1 MVAKNWIF
9 AYDIYIIR
17 KIRGDHRHT
26 DHRRFRPGYL
36 PIAAMNAENQTQPV
50 ILMVDDNTINLQLL
64 HETLDGQGYRLLAAR
79 SGEEALRIARKAQ
92 PDLILLDIMM
102 PGIDGYETCARL
114 KSDEATHHAV
124 VIFLTALQSTKE
136 KVRGLSMGAM
146 DFITKPF
153 DPEEIIAR
161 VSIQLANHRKH
172 QQLRIRNQ
180 QLTEKLAASLR
191 TGSGDRKSLTD
202 RVKLLIKSGESSR
215 VEFKSTLR
223 WNLKTDR
230 SEKVI
235 AKAWLKSVAGF
246 LNSDGGVLLV
256 GVTDDGDILGIEAD
270 NFDNEDKYL
279 LHVNNRIQQH
289 IGLEHASFLA
299 YQLVPLDDKK
309 VLLIECQPSPS
320 PVFLKLSNE
329 EEFYIRVGPGSRR
342 LSTSEVVA
350 YVTNRRTAS

>member
-1 MVAKNWIF
+1 MTEI
-9 AYDIYIIR
+9 
-17 KIRGDHRHT
+17 
-26 DHRRFRPGYL
+26 
-36 PIAAMNAENQTQPV
+36 NAETRKQPV
-50 ILMVDDNTINLQLL
+50 ILLVDDNAINLQLL
-64 HETLDGQGYRLLAAR
+64 FETLAGQGYRLLAAR
-79 SGEEALRIARKAQ
+79 SGEEALQIARKAT
-92 PDLILLDIMM
+92 PNLILLDIMM
-102 PGIDGYETCARL
+102 PGIDGYETCDRL
-114 KSDEATHHAV
+114 KSDAATRNSV
-124 VIFLTALQSTKE
+124 VIFLTALQSTEE

-161 VSIQLANHRKH
+161 VSLQLDNHQKYQKLRK
-172 QQLRIRNQ
+172 QNQ
-180 QLTEKLAASLR
+180 QLADELATSLES
-191 TGSGDRKSLTD
+191 GSRDGSTHLDRIKF
-202 RVKLLIKSGESSR
+202 LISSGESNR

-235 AKAWLKSVAGF
+235 DKAWLKSVAAF

-256 GVTDDGDILGIEAD
+256 GVEDNGDILGIEAD

-289 IGLEHASFLA
+289 IGLEHAGFIG
-299 YQLVPLDDKK
+299 YQLVPADNKK

-320 PVFLKLSNE
+320 PVFLKISKE

-350 YVTNRRTAS
+350 YVTNRRTES

>member
-1 MVAKNWIF
+1 MTEI
-9 AYDIYIIR
+9 
-17 KIRGDHRHT
+17 
-26 DHRRFRPGYL
+26 
-36 PIAAMNAENQTQPV
+36 NAETPEQPV
-50 ILMVDDNTINLQLL
+50 ILLVDDNAINLQLL
-64 HETLDGQGYRLLAAR
+64 IETLDDQGYQLLVAR
-79 SGEEALRIARKAQ
+79 SGEETLRIARKAK
-92 PDLILLDIMM
+92 PDIILLDIMM
-102 PGIDGYETCARL
+102 PGIDGYETCVRL
-114 KSDEATHHAV
+114 KSDEATRNSV
-124 VIFLTALQSTKE
+124 VIFLTALQSTEE

-161 VSIQLANHRKH
+161 VSIQLDNHRKH
-172 QQLRIRNQ
+172 KELLEQNQ
-180 QLTEKLAASLR
+180 KLAERLATTLESGSRDRDTR
-191 TGSGDRKSLTD
+191 TERIKS
-202 RVKLLIKSGESSR
+202 IISSGESNR

-235 AKAWLKSVAGF
+235 DKAWLKSVAAF

-256 GVTDDGDILGIEAD
+256 GVEDSGNILGTEAD

-279 LHVNNRIQQH
+279 LHINNRIQQH
-289 IGLEHASFLA
+289 IGLEHTGFIG
-299 YQLVPLDDKK
+299 YQLVPVDNKK

-320 PVFLKLSNE
+320 PVFLKISKE

-350 YVTNRRTAS
+350 YVTNRRTES

>member
-1 MVAKNWIF
+1 MTEI
-9 AYDIYIIR
+9 
-17 KIRGDHRHT
+17 
-26 DHRRFRPGYL
+26 
-36 PIAAMNAENQTQPV
+36 NAETPEQPV
-50 ILMVDDNTINLQLL
+50 ILLVDDNAINLQLL
-64 HETLDGQGYRLLAAR
+64 IETLDDQGYRLLVAR
-79 SGEEALRIARKAQ
+79 SGEETLRIARKAK
-92 PDLILLDIMM
+92 PDIILLDIMM

-114 KSDEATHHAV
+114 KSEEAIRNSV
-124 VIFLTALQSTKE
+124 VIFLTALQSTEE

-161 VSIQLANHRKH
+161 VSIQLDNHRKH
-172 QQLRIRNQ
+172 KELLEQNQ
-180 QLTEKLAASLR
+180 QLAEELATTLESGSRDRDTRTER
-191 TGSGDRKSLTD
+191 IKS
-202 RVKLLIKSGESSR
+202 IISSGESNR

-235 AKAWLKSVAGF
+235 DKAWLKSVAAF

-256 GVTDDGDILGIEAD
+256 GVEDNGDILGIEAD

-279 LHVNNRIQQH
+279 LHINNRIQQH
-289 IGLEHASFLA
+289 IGLEHAGFIG
-299 YQLVPLDDKK
+299 YQLVPADNKK

-320 PVFLKLSNE
+320 PVFLKISKE

-350 YVTNRRTAS
+350 YVTNRRTES

>member
-1 MVAKNWIF
+1 MT
-9 AYDIYIIR
+9 DI
-17 KIRGDHRHT
+17 
-26 DHRRFRPGYL
+26 
-36 PIAAMNAENQTQPV
+36 NAENQEQPV
-50 ILMVDDNTINLQLL
+50 ILLVDDNTINLQLL
-64 HETLDGQGYRLLAAR
+64 FETLDGQDYQLLAAR
-79 SGEEALRIARKAQ
+79 SGEEALRIARKVT

-114 KSDEATHHAV
+114 KADEATRNSV
-124 VIFLTALQSTKE
+124 VIFLTALQSTEE
-136 KVRGLSMGAM
+136 KVKGLSMGAM

-161 VSIQLANHRKH
+161 VSIQLENHRK
-172 QQLRIRNQ
+172 QQELLRQNQ
-180 QLTEKLAASLR
+180 QLTEKLATSLESN
-191 TGSGDRKSLTD
+191 SGDQDAHAD
-202 RVKLLIKSGESSR
+202 RVKSLIKLGESNR

-235 AKAWLKSVAGF
+235 DKAWLKSVAAF

-256 GVTDDGDILGIEAD
+256 GVTDNGDIMGIETD

-289 IGLEHASFLA
+289 IGLEHAGFIG
-299 YQLVPLDDKK
+299 YQLVPVDNQK
-309 VLLIECQPSPS
+309 VLIVECQPSPS
-320 PVFLKLSNE
+320 PVFLKISKE

-350 YVTNRRTAS
+350 YVTNRRTDS

>member
-1 MVAKNWIF
+1 MTETKA
-9 AYDIYIIR
+9 D
-17 KIRGDHRHT
+17 T
-26 DHRRFRPGYL
+26 Q
-36 PIAAMNAENQTQPV
+36 EQPV
-50 ILMVDDNTINLQLL
+50 ILLVDDNAINLQMLF
-64 HETLDGQGYRLLAAR
+64 ETLDGQGYRLLAAR
-79 SGEEALRIARKAQ
+79 SGEEALRIARKTT

-102 PGIDGYETCARL
+102 PGIDGYETCTRL
-114 KSDEATHHAV
+114 KSDEATCDSV

-153 DPEEIIAR
+153 DPQEIIAR
-161 VSIQLANHRKH
+161 VSLQLDNHRKH
-172 QQLRIRNQ
+172 KELREQNRQLAV
-180 QLTEKLAASLR
+180 KLANSL
-191 TGSGDRKSLTD
+191 GSSSRDGETPANRIKSLIN
-202 RVKLLIKSGESSR
+202 KGESSR

-235 AKAWLKSVAGF
+235 ERAWLKSVAAF

-256 GVTDDGDILGIEAD
+256 GVRDDGDILGIEAD
-270 NFDNEDKYL
+270 NFENADKYL

-289 IGLEHASFLA
+289 IGLEHAGFIG
-299 YQLVPLDDKK
+299 YQLVPVDNTK

-320 PVFLKLSNE
+320 PVFLKINKE

-342 LSTSEVVA
+342 LSTSEVVT

>member
-1 MVAKNWIF
+1 MN
-9 AYDIYIIR
+9 DINT
-17 KIRGDHRHT
+17 KDQ
-26 DHRRFRPGYL
+26 
-36 PIAAMNAENQTQPV
+36 EKPV
-50 ILMVDDNTINLQLL
+50 ILLVDDNTINLQLL
-64 HETLDGQGYRLLAAR
+64 FETLEGQGYQLLAAR
-79 SGEEALRIARKAQ
+79 SGEEALRIARKAT

-114 KSDEATHHAV
+114 KADEVTRNSV
-124 VIFLTALQSTKE
+124 VIFLTALQSTEE
-136 KVRGLSMGAM
+136 KVKGLSMGAM

-161 VSIQLANHRKH
+161 VSIQLESHRKH
-172 QQLRIRNQ
+172 QELHRQNRL
-180 QLTEKLAASLR
+180 LSEKLATSLESN
-191 TGSGDRKSLTD
+191 SGGPDTHVERVKSLI
-202 RVKLLIKSGESSR
+202 KLGESNR

-230 SEKVI
+230 AEKVI
-235 AKAWLKSVAGF
+235 DKAWLKSVAGL

-256 GVTDDGDILGIEAD
+256 GVTDSGDIMGIEAD

-289 IGLEHASFLA
+289 IGLEHAGFIG
-299 YQLVPLDDKK
+299 YQLVPVDNKK
-309 VLLIECQPSPS
+309 VLLVECQPSPS
-320 PVFLKLSNE
+320 PVFLKISKE

-350 YVTNRRTAS
+350 YVTNRRTDS

>member
-1 MVAKNWIF
+1 MTELN
-9 AYDIYIIR
+9 
-17 KIRGDHRHT
+17 
-26 DHRRFRPGYL
+26 
-36 PIAAMNAENQTQPV
+36 AATLEQPV
-50 ILMVDDNTINLQLL
+50 ILLVDDNAINLQLL
-64 HETLDGQGYRLLAAR
+64 FETLDGQGYRLLAAR
-79 SGEEALRIARKAQ
+79 SGEEALRIARKAT

-102 PGIDGYETCARL
+102 PGIDGYETCTRL
-114 KSDEATHHAV
+114 KSEEVTRNAV
-124 VIFLTALQSTKE
+124 VIFLTALQSTEE

-153 DPEEIIAR
+153 DPGEIMAR
-161 VSIQLANHRKH
+161 VSIQLENHRKH
-172 QQLRIRNQ
+172 QKLLEQNQ
-180 QLTEKLAASLR
+180 QLTEELATTLAS
-191 TGSGDRKSLTD
+191 GSRDGDTLTERIKS
-202 RVKLLIKSGESSR
+202 IISSGESNS

-235 AKAWLKSVAGF
+235 EKAWLKSVAAF
-246 LNSDGGVLLV
+246 SNSDGGVLLV
-256 GVTDDGDILGIEAD
+256 GVEDNGDILGIETD

-289 IGLEHASFLA
+289 IGLEHAGFIR
-299 YQLVPLDDKK
+299 YQLVPVDIKK

-320 PVFLKLSNE
+320 PVFLKISKE

-350 YVTNRRTAS
+350 YVTNRRTES

>member
-1 MVAKNWIF
+1 M
-9 AYDIYIIR
+9 
-17 KIRGDHRHT
+17 T
-26 DHRRFRPGYL
+26 DKKELSP
-36 PIAAMNAENQTQPV
+36 EQPV
-50 ILMVDDNTINLQLL
+50 ILLVDDNTINLQLL
-64 HETLDGQGYRLLAAR
+64 HETLDGQGYQLLAAR
-79 SGEEALRIARKAQ
+79 SGEEALRIARKAT

-114 KSDEATHHAV
+114 KADELTHNSV
-124 VIFLTALQSTKE
+124 VIFLTALQSTEE
-136 KVRGLSMGAM
+136 KVRGLSLGAM

-161 VSIQLANHRKH
+161 VSIQLQNHRKH
-172 QQLRIRNQ
+172 RELIKQNQ
-180 QLTEKLAASLR
+180 QLSEKLATSR
-191 TGSGDRKSLTD
+191 QSDSGDTGTHSGRIKSL
-202 RVKLLIKSGESSR
+202 ISSGEGSQ

-230 SEKVI
+230 AEKVI
-235 AKAWLKSVAGF
+235 DKAWLKSIAAF

-256 GVTDDGDILGIEAD
+256 GVEDKGDILGIGSD

-289 IGLEHASFLA
+289 IGLEHAAFIG
-299 YQLVPLDDKK
+299 YQLVPVDNQK
-309 VLLIECQPSPS
+309 VLLVECQPSPS
-320 PVFLKLSNE
+320 PVFLKFGKE

-350 YVTNRRTAS
+350 YVTNRRTEP

>member
-1 MVAKNWIF
+1 MT
-9 AYDIYIIR
+9 DI
-17 KIRGDHRHT
+17 
-26 DHRRFRPGYL
+26 
-36 PIAAMNAENQTQPV
+36 NAEGQEEPV
-50 ILMVDDNTINLQLL
+50 ILLVDDNTINLQLL
-64 HETLDGQGYRLLAAR
+64 FETLDSQGYQLLAAR
-79 SGEEALRIARKAQ
+79 SGEEALRIARKAT

-114 KSDEATHHAV
+114 KADEVTRNSV
-124 VIFLTALQSTKE
+124 VIFLTALQSTEE

-161 VSIQLANHRKH
+161 VSIQLENHRKH
-172 QQLRIRNQ
+172 QELLRQNQ
-180 QLTEKLAASLR
+180 QLTEKLSTSLES
-191 TGSGDRKSLTD
+191 GSRGQDAHADRIKSLI
-202 RVKLLIKSGESSR
+202 KLGESNR
-215 VEFKSTLR
+215 IEFKSTLR

-235 AKAWLKSVAGF
+235 DKAWLKSVAAF

-256 GVTDDGDILGIEAD
+256 GVTDNGDIMGIEAD

-289 IGLEHASFLA
+289 IGLEHAGFIG
-299 YQLVPLDDKK
+299 YQLVPVDNQK
-309 VLLIECQPSPS
+309 VLLVECQPSPS
-320 PVFLKLSNE
+320 PVFLKISND

-350 YVTNRRTAS
+350 YVTNRRTDS

>member
-1 MVAKNWIF
+1 MTELN
-9 AYDIYIIR
+9 
-17 KIRGDHRHT
+17 
-26 DHRRFRPGYL
+26 
-36 PIAAMNAENQTQPV
+36 AATPEQSV
-50 ILMVDDNTINLQLL
+50 ILLVDDNAINLQLL
-64 HETLDGQGYRLLAAR
+64 FETLDGQGYRLLVAR
-79 SGEEALRIARKAQ
+79 SGEEALRIARKAT

-102 PGIDGYETCARL
+102 PGIDGYETCIRL
-114 KSDEATHHAV
+114 KSEEVTRHAV
-124 VIFLTALQSTKE
+124 VIFLTALQSTEE

-153 DPEEIIAR
+153 DPEEIMAR
-161 VSIQLANHRKH
+161 VSIQLDNHRKH
-172 QQLRIRNQ
+172 QKLLEQNQ
-180 QLTEKLAASLR
+180 QLAEELATTLASGSRDGDTLTER
-191 TGSGDRKSLTD
+191 
-202 RVKLLIKSGESSR
+202 IKSIISGGENNG

-235 AKAWLKSVAGF
+235 EKAWLKSVAAF

-256 GVTDDGDILGIEAD
+256 GVEDNGDILGIEAD

-289 IGLEHASFLA
+289 IGLEHAGFIG
-299 YQLVPLDDKK
+299 YQLVPVDIKK
-309 VLLIECQPSPS
+309 VLLIECRPSPS
-320 PVFLKLSNE
+320 PVFLKISKE

-350 YVTNRRTAS
+350 YVTNRRTES